1 MSVNISFNRLFISAK
16 SHNLCFFDE
25 FSSGVNIVSG
35 RNTSGKSSLLQSLLF
50 TFGVN
55 DVSEN
60 LAEILS
66 YDPVFRVDFTKAA
79 DGVKEEYIIIRE
91 PKSIYIR
98 EPGGRVIPFHGIDAD
113 NSVEHV
119 KLKEYIRDLVGF
131 TLLLEQK
138 GELKSAPLES
148 MFLPYYIS
156 QSVGWVYLRES
167 FSNLQYYKGF
177 KDDYL
182 DYYLGINNGF
192 DRVEYRELA
201 KKKDRLTADIQNL
214 SRYSKKAEFQF
225 SNLVDETFGD
235 KAEEYVE
242 NYIKKSSSLEEERNK
257 YIQLCNELS
266 LLQNHHKILKRTK
279 SNVRNQKYNDVDR
292 CPACTQILSY
302 SLEGLYSHYQKYND
316 TVELESHIAE
326 KLTKKKSQIHS
337 SNKKMAKIR
346 EEIQNDYSAI
356 LEKNVDGVTFD
367 QWVAN
372 KANITLYKRM
382 QKDIEA
388 SEKELE
394 VVKSSL
400 GSMTTEKE
408 TVAERRIKEREFKE
422 IFSDYTSQ
430 LKLNPLADS
439 RYLDLYKINSF
450 PRQGVE
456 LHKTV
461 MAYHFAL
468 NAMIAKS
475 KIAHRLPF
483 LLDAIL
489 KEDIDE
495 TNLETILSFVG
506 NNLPEDTQTFFSISE
521 HVKEDCEVKGEKDI
535 KPIEKISVKDVK
547 NTYFPKKSKL
557 IYIGG
562 GRVERSLLSQS
573 LEDYQ
578 EIHDETIDLTA
589 V

>member
-1 MSVNISFNRLFISAK
+1 MSVTINFNRLFVSSD

-25 FSSGVNIVSG
+25 FSSGVNIISG

-50 TFGVN
+50 AFGVN
-55 DVSEN
+55 DVREN

-66 YDPVFRVDFTKAA
+66 YNPIFRVDFTKTV
-79 DGVKEEYIIIRE
+79 DGVKEEYTIIRE
-91 PKSIYIR
+91 PKSIYVR
-98 EPGGRVIPFHGIDAD
+98 EPKGRVVPFHGIDAD

-119 KLKEYIRDLVGF
+119 KLKDYIRDLVGF

-182 DYYLGINNGF
+182 DYYLGINNSF
-192 DRVEYRELA
+192 DRVEYRELTR
-201 KKKDRLTADIQNL
+201 KKARLTADIQNL
-214 SRYSKKAEFQF
+214 NRYSKKAEFQF
-225 SNLVDETFGD
+225 SNLVDETFGE
-235 KAEEYVE
+235 KAEEYIESYV
-242 NYIKKSSSLEEERNK
+242 KKSNSLEEERIK
-257 YIQLCNELS
+257 YIKLCNELS
-266 LLQNHHKILKRTK
+266 LLQNHHKILKRTR
-279 SNVRNQKYNDVDR
+279 SNVNSQKYNDIDR
-292 CPACTQILSY
+292 CPACTQVLSY

-316 TVELESHIAE
+316 TVELESHIAD
-326 KLTKKKSQIHS
+326 KLTTKKSQIHS
-337 SNKKMAKIR
+337 SNKVIEKFRK
-346 EEIQNDYSAI
+346 EIHDGYSV
-356 LEKNVDGVTFD
+356 LLSKNVDGVTFD
-367 QWVAN
+367 QWVDN
-372 KANITLYKRM
+372 KANIKLYKKM
-382 QKDIEA
+382 QKDIGD
-388 SEKELE
+388 SENELDA
-394 VVKSSL
+394 VRSSIN
-400 GSMTTEKE
+400 SMNTEQE
-408 TVAERRIKEREFKE
+408 TVSARKTKERDFKR
-422 IFSDYTSQ
+422 IFSYYTAQ

-439 RYLDLYKINSF
+439 RYLNIYSINSF

-468 NAMIAKS
+468 NAIIAKT

-483 LLDAIL
+483 LLDAIF

-495 TNLETILSFVG
+495 TNLKTILSFVS
-506 NNLPEDTQTFFSISE
+506 NNLPEDTQTFVSISE
-521 HVKEDCEVKGEKDI
+521 HVRSDAEVRYSKDI

-547 NTYFPKKSKL
+547 DAYFPEKSKL

-562 GRVERSLLSQS
+562 GELERGFLSQS

-578 EIHDETIDLTA
+578 ELHDETIDLTA
-589 V
+589 I